1 MLNNRDS
8 FEFFTANYFKFKTHV
23 DDFEKLKKT
32 LEEYENYDKKL
43 KTQFLK
49 ETIQLVDNKKA
60 QLVED
65 QQRLREEVK
74 KDKQAAVSR
83 VVQME
88 TELQEHKRLL
98 ELLKK

>member
-74 KDKQAAVSR
+74 KDK
-83 VVQME
+83 
-88 TELQEHKRLL
+88 
-98 ELLKK
+98 